1 MPLRRE
7 AKASCQI
14 RINFRHFQS
23 LWKSVTDE
31 SCGCEEELNFKKL
44 KICEWQMRFM
54 NSCIVGK
61 FRVLKSAS
69 LKFLRT
75 VNRAMHFQYSAL
87 IFLRL
92 IRNWIAF
99 KVKNRCPYYPFCP
112 SLTTRSSSPSL
123 VLIHFMPCSCGS
135 IISGHL
141 SQFVR
146 MVAFSVLIR
155 SLGRFSFCHVATVA
169 LSVNRVS
176 GSRFSVIL
184 IGTLCRMINKFS
196 NLKFL

>member
-1 MPLRRE
+1 MTLRIE
-7 AKASCQI
+7 VKASCQI
-14 RINFRHFQS
+14 RIDFRHLKS
-23 LWKSVTDE
+23 LWNSVTDE
-31 SCGCEEELNFKKL
+31 SLGSLNAIWTLTFFINFEFL
-44 KICEWQMRFM
+44 NPRRS
-54 NSCIVGK
+54 NSLGQLIVLCT
-61 FRVLKSAS
+61 FNIQNWYFCS
-69 LKFLRT
+69 
-75 VNRAMHFQYSAL
+75 
-87 IFLRL
+87 L

-99 KVKNRCPYYPFCP
+99 KVNKNIFLYYPFCP

-123 VLIHFMPCSCGS
+123 VLIHFTPCNCGS

-169 LSVNRVS
+169 LSVSKVS

-184 IGTLCRMINKFS
+184 IGTLCSRNDK
-196 NLKFL
+196 